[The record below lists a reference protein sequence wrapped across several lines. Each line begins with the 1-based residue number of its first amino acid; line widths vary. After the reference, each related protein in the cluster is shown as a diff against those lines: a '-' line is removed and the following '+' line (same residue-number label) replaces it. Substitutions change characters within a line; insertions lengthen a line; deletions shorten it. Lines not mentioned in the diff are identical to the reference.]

1 MLKVFIVAPEGA
13 PFIKTGGLGEVI
25 GSLPKAL
32 RAQNVDARVVLPK
45 YMTIPD
51 EYRNNINHIKYIYV
65 DIGWRHQYCG
75 IEEYNLYGLPVYF
88 IDNEYYFGRDM
99 IYGYDDDEPE
109 RYAFYCK
116 AVLEILPHIGFK
128 PDILHCH
135 DWQTG
140 MVPVLLKAKYMDDE
154 FYRDIR
160 TLFTIHNL
168 KYQGV
173 FPKELVEDLLG
184 LGGEYYTADKL
195 EFYGGVSFMK
205 GGLTYS
211 DLINTVSPTYA
222 QEIQTPFFGQKL
234 DGLLRARHGDL
245 FGILNGIDYDAYNPK
260 DDPLIY
266 ENYDSKNIQGKMNNK
281 LKLQE
286 HLGLPIRE
294 DVPVI
299 ALITRLVSQKG
310 LDLIECVLDEILG
323 MDIQMIVMGD
333 GEAHYEWLFRDGAH
347 RYPHKLSANIYYDNA
362 LAHKIYAGA
371 DIFLMPS
378 LFEPCGLAQLFS
390 LRYGTIP
397 IVRETGGLRDTVQP
411 YNEFTGEGNGF
422 SFTNYNAHDMLYTI
436 RRAIEFFHRKDIWN
450 VLVRRG
456 MSGDYSWDKSASKY
470 IELYDML
477 RTQG

>member
-1 MLKVFIVAPEGA
+1 MLKVLIVASEGE

-32 RAQNVDARVVLPK
+32 RTQNIDARVVLPK
-45 YMTIPD
+45 YMVIPA
-51 EYRNNINHIKYIYV
+51 EYRNNIHHLKYIYV

-75 IEEYNLYGLPVYF
+75 IEEYILDGLPVYF

-109 RYAFYCK
+109 RYTFYCR
-116 AVLEILPHIGFK
+116 AVLEMLPHIGFT
-128 PDILHCH
+128 PDIIHCH

-140 MVPVLLKAKYMDDE
+140 MIPVFLKANYMQYE
-154 FYRDIR
+154 FYRDIG

-168 KYQGV
+168 KYQGI
-173 FPKELVEDLLG
+173 FAKELMKELLG
-184 LGGEYYTADKL
+184 LGEQYYTSDKL

-222 QEIQTPFFGQKL
+222 REIQTPFFGQKL
-234 DGLLRARHGDL
+234 DGLLRARRGEL
-245 FGILNGIDYDAYNPK
+245 FGILNGIDYDSYNPA

-266 ENYDSKNIQGKMNNK
+266 VNYDGRDLKGKKEGK

-286 HLGLPIRE
+286 QLGLPVRE
-294 DVPVI
+294 DIPII
-299 ALITRLVSQKG
+299 AIITRLVPQKG
-310 LDLIECVLDEILG
+310 LDLIECVLEEILA
-323 MDIQMIVMGD
+323 MDIQMVVMGD
-333 GEAHYEWLFRDGAH
+333 GEAHYEWLFRDGAYRH
-347 RYPHKLSANIYYDNA
+347 PHKLSANIYYDNA

-371 DIFLMPS
+371 DMFLMPS

-397 IVRETGGLRDTVQP
+397 IVRETGGLKDTVQP
-411 YNEFTGEGNGF
+411 YNESTGEGNGF

-436 RRAIEFFHRKDIWN
+436 RRAVEFYYKKDIWN
-450 VLVRRG
+450 MLIKRG
-456 MSGDYSWDKSASKY
+456 MSGDYSWNRSASQY
-470 IELYDML
+470 IELYNKL
-477 RTQG
+477 NS

>member
-1 MLKVFIVAPEGA
+1 MLKVLIAASEGA
-13 PFIKTGGLGEVI
+13 PFVKSGGLGEVI

-32 RAQNVDARVVLPK
+32 RAQGVDARVILPK
-45 YMTIPD
+45 YRNIPD
-51 EYRNNINHIKYIYV
+51 EYKNNMRHIKYIYV

-75 IEEYNLYGLPVYF
+75 IEEYILDGLPIYF

-109 RYAFYCK
+109 RYVFFCK
-116 AVLEILPHIGFK
+116 AILEILPHIGFK

-140 MVPVLLKAKYMDDE
+140 MVPVLLKASYWHND
-154 FYRDIR
+154 FYRGIR

-168 KYQGV
+168 KYQGI
-173 FPKELVEDLLG
+173 FSKELMKDLLG
-184 LGGEYYTADKL
+184 LGEEYYTSDKL

-234 DGLLRARHGDL
+234 DGLLRARHNEL
-245 FGILNGIDYDAYNPK
+245 FGILNGIDYDAYNPS

-266 ENYDSKNIQGKMNNK
+266 VEYDSENIEDKVKNKV
-281 LKLQE
+281 KLQE
-286 HLGLPIRE
+286 RLGLPMRE
-294 DVPVI
+294 DVPLI
-299 ALITRLVSQKG
+299 AIITRLVSQKG
-310 LDLIECVLDEILG
+310 VDLIEAVLEEILS
-323 MDIQMIVMGD
+323 MDIQMVVLGD
-333 GEAHYEWLFRDGAH
+333 GEPHYEWLFRDGAYRH
-347 RYPHKLSANIYYDNA
+347 PQKLSANIYYDNE

-371 DIFLMPS
+371 DMYLMPS

-397 IVRETGGLRDTVQP
+397 IVRETGGLKDTIQS

-422 SFTNYNAHDMLYTI
+422 SFTHYNAHDMLYTI
-436 RRAIEFFHRKDIWN
+436 RRAIDFYYKREIWKK
-450 VLVRRG
+450 LIKRA
-456 MSGDYSWDKSASKY
+456 MSGDYSWDKSASRY
-470 IELYDML
+470 IDLYRQNL
-477 RTQG
+477 KT